1 MSPQNLSELKNE
13 RWLADFTGK
22 SVKTLAR
29 WRRLKIG
36 PRHVRVGSSPRY
48 SLDDVAEWINHA
60 KT

>member
-1 MSPQNLSELKNE
+1 MAHQSLSDLKNE

-36 PRHVRVGSSPRY
+36 PRHVRVGGSPRY
-48 SLDDVAEWINHA
+48 SLDDVAEWINQA
-60 KT
+60 KS